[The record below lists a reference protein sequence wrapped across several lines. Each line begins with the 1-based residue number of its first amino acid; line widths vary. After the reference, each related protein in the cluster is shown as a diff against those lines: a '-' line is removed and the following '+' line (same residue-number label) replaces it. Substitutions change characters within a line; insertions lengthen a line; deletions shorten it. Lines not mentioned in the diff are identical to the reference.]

1 MFFFGGGKSFNPD
14 KDIPDL
20 SGRVVLVTGGN
31 IGLGKETV
39 LQTCKHGPARVF
51 LCARSE
57 AAAHAAIED
66 IEREVPGSH
75 KLITFVQLDLA
86 SFASIKAAAASVLA
100 QTDRLN
106 VLCNNAGIMGTAP
119 AVTADGYELQ
129 LGVNHV
135 GHALLTRLLLPLLL
149 RTAGAGGVGGNAA
162 AADVR
167 VVNLA
172 SEGEKFCTADP
183 WTADALPA
191 YKTPQADRWSLGRY
205 GVSKLAN
212 IHHARCLARRHPS
225 ITAVAV
231 HPGAI
236 NTGLTRGPKES
247 YPWIGRLIELIVPW
261 VMPGPRKGALN
272 QLWACWGEGVV
283 SGEYYTPVAVTGKG
297 SAQACNDDMAER
309 LWEWTEK
316 ELDACA

>member
-1 MFFFGGGKSFNPD
+1 MFFFGGGKSFSPD
-14 KDIPDL
+14 RDIPDL
-20 SGRVVLVTGGN
+20 SGRVVLVTGAN
-31 IGLGKETV
+31 IGLGQETV
-39 LQTCKHGPARVF
+39 LQACKHGPARVF

-86 SFASIKAAAASVLA
+86 SFASIKGAAASVLA
-100 QTDRLN
+100 QTDRLD

-119 AVTADGYELQ
+119 ALTADGYELQ

-149 RTAGAGGVGGNAA
+149 RTAEAGGGG
-162 AADVR
+162 ADVR

-172 SEGEKFCTADP
+172 SEGERLSPADP
-183 WTADALPA
+183 WAAGTLPT
-191 YKTPQADRWSLGRY
+191 YKTPQADRWAFGRY
-205 GVSKLAN
+205 GASKLAN

-231 HPGAI
+231 HPGAVA
-236 NTGLTRGPKES
+236 TGLTRGPKES
-247 YPWIGRLIELIVPW
+247 YPWIGRLLELIAPW
-261 VMPGPRKGALN
+261 VTPGPRKGALN
-272 QLWACWGEGVV
+272 QLWACFGEGVV

-297 SAQACNDDMAER
+297 SAMAYDDNMAER